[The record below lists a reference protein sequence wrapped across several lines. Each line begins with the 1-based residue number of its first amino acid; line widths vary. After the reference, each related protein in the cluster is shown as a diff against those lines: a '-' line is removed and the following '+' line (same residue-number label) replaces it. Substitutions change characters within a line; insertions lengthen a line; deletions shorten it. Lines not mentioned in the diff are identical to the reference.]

1 MWTCLDIV
9 FLSFLNLS
17 TLVFVPP
24 VTVQC
29 TKDAHFIVV
38 FAKDTTL
45 PNIDVESLS
54 LLAPGQGC
62 THVDSNSVFGIYH
75 FPVTGCGS
83 VVAVRPNLL
92 YFPTSK
98 DNFERHCIQP
108 FLPFV
113 GGAWCYNLWE
123 QDVFLTWGCNWSC
136 WNYYQGQQIWVGNHI
151 SNKFLVST

>member
-1 MWTCLDIV
+1 MDV
-9 FLSFLNLS
+9 DFFLSFLNLS

-38 FAKDTTL
+38 FAKDSTL
-45 PNIDVESLS
+45 PYIDVESLS
-54 LLAPGQGC
+54 LLEQGQGC

-83 VVAVRPNLL
+83 VVTVRPNLL

-98 DNFERHCIQP
+98 NNFERYCIQP
-108 FLPFV
+108 CLPFV
-113 GGAWCYNLWE
+113 GRAWCYNL
-123 QDVFLTWGCNWSC
+123 
-136 WNYYQGQQIWVGNHI
+136 
-151 SNKFLVST
+151 